1 MPIALDA
8 MGGDHAPAVT
18 VAGAIRAADRLS
30 VRVLLVGDRTALE
43 AELGRSPRPP
53 RGLEIVP
60 ADSVIQMDENPG
72 PALLRKRT
80 SSIVVATD
88 LVKDGRACA
97 VVSAGNSGAAMGAAT
112 LRLGLLPGVDRP
124 AIAMLLPSQRGPVI
138 ILDVGATVDCR
149 PENLRD
155 FARMGSVYAQC
166 VLHVDRPR
174 VGLLS
179 IGEEPSKG
187 NALTK
192 QAHPVLKEEPINF
205 IGNVEGRHVAEG
217 NVDVVVCDG
226 FVGNAILKSIEGY
239 AELIWSLLRERL
251 ATSWRSRLG
260 AWMLR
265 PALRRL
271 AEEFD
276 YASYGGALLLGV
288 NGICIIGHGRS
299 TPAAV
304 ENAIRVAK
312 ELADQRVLEQLAASA
327 ERVGGQPPRAAAG
340 RKSDSQR

>member
-1 MPIALDA
+1 
-8 MGGDHAPAVT
+8 
-18 VAGAIRAADRLS
+18 
-30 VRVLLVGDRTALE
+30 
-43 AELGRSPRPP
+43 
-53 RGLEIVP
+53 
-60 ADSVIQMDENPG
+60 
-72 PALLRKRT
+72 
-80 SSIVVATD
+80 
-88 LVKDGRACA
+88 
-97 VVSAGNSGAAMGAAT
+97 
-112 LRLGLLPGVDRP
+112 
-124 AIAMLLPSQRGPVI
+124 MLLPSQRGPVI
-138 ILDVGATVDCR
+138 VLDVGATVDCR

-192 QAHPVLKEEPINF
+192 QAHSVLKEQPINF

-217 NVDVVVCDG
+217 DVDVVVCDG
-226 FVGNAILKSIEGY
+226 FVGNAILKSVEGY
-239 AELIWSLLRERL
+239 AELIWGLLRERL

-276 YASYGGALLLGV
+276 YTSYGGALLLGV
-288 NGICIIGHGRS
+288 NGICVIGHGRS

-327 ERVGGQPPRAAAG
+327 ERVDGQPPKAAAG
-340 RKSDSQR
+340 RESDSQR